1 MGKVILISLHLQW
14 IVFMNIGQFHHQI
27 QVSKNYWL
35 YTILIEIKFAY
46 FLILHKNLSKC
57 LYVSIVIL
65 IFGHAVLSQNQMT
78 YQRMAECWSG
88 FKGARLSLEV
98 ESP

>member
-1 MGKVILISLHLQW
+1 M
-14 IVFMNIGQFHHQI
+14 
-27 QVSKNYWL
+27 
-35 YTILIEIKFAY
+35 
-46 FLILHKNLSKC
+46 
-57 LYVSIVIL
+57 SIVIL

-98 ESP
+98 ESPLKFLIFQMLISLQA